1 MASRYSAYRHGSDTV
16 PPDVVD
22 RILVGACAAVWLVL
36 IGVSVAAAV
45 ALADLGQGFHK
56 MARNSHTTW
65 VLYVVIVVS
74 ALIIAGAIPVLL
86 RARRSAQ
93 AEPPAR
99 LVGASARVGGTPP
112 EGGTPT
118 PEGGTPTPEGGTP
131 TPEGGTPTRL
141 RGTAEQPVR
150 TGHATARTV
159 AERARPAR
167 VRASAA
173 AAESSGTTVDRIW
186 LRGTVALTGTMGV
199 ALIAV
204 AAATYLM
211 AVGHDGASWFAYGLA
226 GIVTAAMPAMEWLH
240 VRQLRQ
246 VVAAH

>member
-56 MARNSHTTW
+56 TARNSHTTW

-99 LVGASARVGGTPP
+99 LVGASTRVGGTP
-112 EGGTPT
+112 
-118 PEGGTPTPEGGTP
+118 
-131 TPEGGTPTRL
+131 PEGGTPTRL

-159 AERARPAR
+159 AERARPGR
-167 VRASAA
+167 IRASAA

-226 GIVTAAMPAMEWLH
+226 GIVTVAMPAMEWLH